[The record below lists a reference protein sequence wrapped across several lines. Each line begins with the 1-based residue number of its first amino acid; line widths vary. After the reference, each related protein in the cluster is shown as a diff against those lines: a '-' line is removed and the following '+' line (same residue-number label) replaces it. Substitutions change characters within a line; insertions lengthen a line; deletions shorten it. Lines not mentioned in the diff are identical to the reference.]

1 VLHSAAWAFNELA
14 FFWFAYLGPAGDSR
28 NSGCLE
34 MLGKGKMP
42 AAVVGEVADDLNLDL
57 VVLPMEA
64 VHHKHIDCNLL
75 AEFVP
80 CPVMLLPL

>member
-1 VLHSAAWAFNELA
+1 MACAGGFQEFDLLER
-14 FFWFAYLGPAGDSR
+14 LG
-28 NSGCLE
+28 E
-34 MLGKGKMP
+34 GKMP
-42 AAVVGEVADDLNLDL
+42 AAVVGEVADDLELDL

-75 AEFVP
+75 AEFTP

>member
-1 VLHSAAWAFNELA
+1 
-14 FFWFAYLGPAGDSR
+14 
-28 NSGCLE
+28 
-34 MLGKGKMP
+34 MGKGKMP
-42 AAVVGEVADDLNLDL
+42 AAVVGEVADDLEMDL

-75 AEFVP
+75 AEFTP